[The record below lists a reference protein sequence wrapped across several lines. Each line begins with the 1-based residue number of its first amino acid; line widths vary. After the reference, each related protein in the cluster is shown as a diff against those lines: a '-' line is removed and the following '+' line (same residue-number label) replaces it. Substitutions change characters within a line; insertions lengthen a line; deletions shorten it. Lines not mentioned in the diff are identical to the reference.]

1 MTAHLRWTV
10 EQLDAYKKR
19 VLGQS
24 SVIAWDRALRPS
36 PGEGRSK
43 YGNERTNGYA
53 SKREAARAQM
63 LQLMEKAGEIAEL
76 REQVEYELIPAQYD
90 ADDRLVERPCH
101 YVCDFQYRIV
111 ATGMVVVEDAKG
123 VATDVYR
130 IKKKLMYW
138 RHGIRVQ
145 EV

>member
-1 MTAHLRWTV
+1 MTAHLRWTP
-10 EQLDAYKKR
+10 EQLAAFEKR
-19 VLGQS
+19 KHAKPSLVAL
-24 SVIAWDRALRPS
+24 DRALRPS
-36 PGEGRSK
+36 PSEGRSK
-43 YGNERTNGYA
+43 YGNQRTNGYA

-63 LQLMEKAGEIAEL
+63 LKLMEKAGEIAEL